1 MLDRKK
7 PVEILH
13 IASFIGNTG
22 DILSN
27 EGLSKFFQNSK
38 NGPFRIT
45 NLEIRNFYKNRP
57 EGTRFSFDEVL
68 ENAFHKFDR
77 VLIGGGGFLDY
88 WVEDSITG
96 TTIEISPHIL
106 RKYGNRLIISSV
118 GAFPHRQVPY
128 QNLQKF
134 TNFLYELQDNNTAL
148 MFRNDGTL
156 KHLKSQLDVSVTNGL
171 REAGDHCY
179 LLAGEFAV
187 TSVPEKIKPYIA
199 VNVSPDQLIMQSSLR
214 GPIDPSN
221 FYNSLAQSL
230 YQTAD
235 ALQAD
240 IKFVPHLPVD
250 FSAISE
256 LCELMP
262 DLFVRENVSVHVYSG
277 KKDILNSIYDVYQN
291 ALLCVCGRL
300 HANIL
305 SIILD
310 RPTVSL
316 GILDR
321 VTSVSQQ
328 HPNSVLIKD
337 LNSDFSDSLM
347 KESINALAMP
357 LDSGAAQIKYKI
369 EDFLSPLMS

>member
-1 MLDRKK
+1 MK
-7 PVEILH
+7 ILH
-13 IASFIGNTG
+13 IASFIGNAG

-27 EGLSKFFQNSK
+27 EGLSKFFRNSK
-38 NGPFRIT
+38 NKTFKVT

-57 EGTRFSFDEVL
+57 EGTRLSFDEVL

-88 WVEDSITG
+88 WVEDSFTG

-128 QNLQKF
+128 KNLQKF

-156 KHLKSQLDVSVTNGL
+156 KHLKSQFDVSVTNGL
-171 REAGDHCY
+171 SEAGDHCY
-179 LLAGEFAV
+179 LLAGEFAI
-187 TSVPEKIKPYIA
+187 SGISEKNKPYIA
-199 VNVSPDQLIMQSSLR
+199 VNVSPDQLVMQSSLR
-214 GPIDPSN
+214 GAIDPSN

-277 KKDILNSIYDVYQN
+277 KRDIINSIYDVYQN
-291 ALLCVCGRL
+291 ALLSVCGRL

-321 VTSVSQQ
+321 VTSISQQ
-328 HPNSVLIKD
+328 HSNSVLLGD
-337 LNSDFSDSLM
+337 LDTDFSDSLM
-347 KESINALAMP
+347 KASINAMAKP
-357 LDSGAAQIKYKI
+357 IDGRATQIKHKI
-369 EDFLSPLMS
+369 ENFLSPLMF